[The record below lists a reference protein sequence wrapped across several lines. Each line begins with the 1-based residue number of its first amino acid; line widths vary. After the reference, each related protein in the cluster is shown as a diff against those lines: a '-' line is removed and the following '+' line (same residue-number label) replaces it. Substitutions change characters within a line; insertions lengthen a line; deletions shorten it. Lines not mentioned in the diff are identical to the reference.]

1 MRSPHLAEKHVPT
14 RHAPQRARR
23 LPLTTGAQHADFN
36 EALYA
41 QLKNAPWVAS
51 SLAVHALVF
60 GIFLLFPSAPAAAQM
75 QATQVAMAMP
85 DDPTPELPDPPE
97 VKDPDVETPIDQVRP
112 LDTFVPSTAT
122 EEPGRED
129 ETGDDKVMGDPAAVG
144 STLFDHM
151 YDDAAIGIRAGG
163 PGRFGDG
170 RGKKGNGGA
179 GTSGKAPG
187 TEIVV
192 DKALR
197 WLRAHQSPDGRWDG
211 DGFDAQCK
219 GVKCSGVG
227 EATHDA
233 GLTGLA
239 LLAFLGKGHTHQAG
253 EFSGAVRGGL
263 KFLRSIQDAEGCIGT
278 RTSQH
283 FQYDHAIAT
292 LAMAEAY
299 GMTSALNLRA
309 PAQQA
314 VDFIHKSRNPYL
326 AWRYGVRDGDND
338 TSVTGW
344 MVMALKSA
352 KMAGLEVDPGAFR
365 DAATWVDKMTDPEF
379 GKVGY
384 QHRGGMPARTTAME
398 TRFPASQSESL
409 TAVGVLTRIFC
420 GQDPKT
426 EPAIQKGLALMRRQ
440 LPKWDTDA
448 GTIDMY
454 YWYYGT
460 LATFQ
465 AGGESWQEWNR
476 AMKPAIV
483 DRQRS
488 ETDAC
493 TEGSW
498 DPEDPW
504 APEGG
509 RVYSTA
515 VMCLCLEVYER
526 YPRVCGVKGPAR
538 LRERR
543 GAPRCAPLPLPGQA
557 VPRHD
562 PLGQATRATLDVLV
576 RAPSAAAGR
585 GAACRWLRHSGRRA
599 GSAQREAW

>member
-1 MRSPHLAEKHVPT
+1 MRSPHTAQKHAQTQP
-14 RHAPQRARR
+14 APRASRR
-23 LPLTTGAQHADFN
+23 FPLTTGAQHADFN

-60 GIFLLFPSAPAAAQM
+60 GIFFLMPSAPAEAQVQIASLTMAAPEPL
-75 QATQVAMAMP
+75 AP
-85 DDPTPELPDPPE
+85 DLPDPPE
-97 VKDPDVETPIDQVRP
+97 VKEPDVETKIEQERP
-112 LDTFVPSTAT
+112 LIDDFVPSETN

-129 ETGDDKVMGDPAAVG
+129 EEGEDKLIGDPTAAG
-144 STLFDHM
+144 STPFDNTW
-151 YDDAAIGIRAGG
+151 DDAVIGPGASG
-163 PGRFGDG
+163 PGRFGE
-170 RGKKGNGGA
+170 RGKGNGGDGGS
-179 GTSGKAPG
+179 GTSGRPKQVPG
-187 TEIVV
+187 VV
-192 DKALR
+192 DNALR

-211 DGFDAQCK
+211 DGFDALCK
-219 GVKCSGVG
+219 GVKCSGLG

-239 LLAFLGKGHTHQAG
+239 LLAFLGQGYTHQTG
-253 EFSGAVRGGL
+253 TFKETVRGGL
-263 KFLRSIQDAEGCIGT
+263 KYLRSVQDAEGCIGT

-299 GMTSALNLRA
+299 GMTGAANLKA

-352 KMAGLEVDPGAFR
+352 KMAELEVDPGAFK
-365 DAATWVDKMTDPEF
+365 DAVAWVEKMTDQEF

-384 QHRGGMPARTTAME
+384 QQRGGMPARTTAME

-426 EPAIQKGLALMRRQ
+426 EPAIQKGLSLMRRQ

-460 LATFQ
+460 LAAFQ
-465 AGGESWQEWNR
+465 AGGDAWQDWNR

-483 DRQRS
+483 DTVRS
-488 ETDAC
+488 EKDSCAH
-493 TEGSW
+493 GSW

-526 YPRVCGVKGPAR
+526 YPRVFGVK
-538 LRERR
+538 
-543 GAPRCAPLPLPGQA
+543 
-557 VPRHD
+557 
-562 PLGQATRATLDVLV
+562 
-576 RAPSAAAGR
+576 
-585 GAACRWLRHSGRRA
+585 
-599 GSAQREAW
+599 

>member
-1 MRSPHLAEKHVPT
+1 MRSLHTAPKHVPAEP
-14 RHAPQRARR
+14 APRAARR
-23 LPLTTGAQHADFN
+23 LPLTTRAQHDDFN
-36 EALYA
+36 DALYA

-60 GIFLLFPSAPAAAQM
+60 GIFLLLPSERAEAQVQIATITMAAQEPL
-75 QATQVAMAMP
+75 AP
-85 DDPTPELPDPPE
+85 DLPDPPE
-97 VKDPDVETPIDQVRP
+97 VEKPAVDTKIEQTDPRDE
-112 LDTFVPSTAT
+112 FVPSEAN

-129 ETGDDKVMGDPAAVG
+129 EEGDDKLIGDPTAIG
-144 STLFDHM
+144 STPFDHTFN
-151 YDDAAIGIRAGG
+151 DATIGINAGG
-163 PGRFGDG
+163 PGRVGFDG
-170 RGKKGNGGA
+170 RGKHGNGKS

-187 TEIVV
+187 TDGVV
-192 DKALR
+192 DDALR

-219 GVKCSGVG
+219 GVKCSGPG

-239 LLAFLGKGHTHQAG
+239 LLAFLGRGETHQ
-253 EFSGAVRGGL
+253 SGTYKETVRGGL
-263 KFLRSIQDAEGCIGT
+263 KFLRSVQDAEGCIGT

-299 GMTSALNLRA
+299 GMTGASNLKA

-314 VDFIHKSRNPYL
+314 VDFIHRSRNPYL

-352 KMAGLEVDPGAFR
+352 KMADLEVDPGAFK
-365 DAATWVDKMTDPEF
+365 DAVAWIEKMTDPEF

-384 QHRGGMPARTTAME
+384 QQRGGMPARTTAME
-398 TRFPASQSESL
+398 NRFPASKSESL

-420 GQDPKT
+420 GQDPKS
-426 EPAIQKGLALMRRQ
+426 EPAIQKGVALMRRQ
-440 LPKWDTDA
+440 LPQWDTDA
-448 GTIDMY
+448 GSIDMY

-460 LATFQ
+460 LAAFQ
-465 AGGESWQEWNR
+465 VGGDAWQEWNR

-483 DRQRS
+483 DRQRR
-488 ETDAC
+488 EKDTC
-493 TEGSW
+493 TFGSW

-515 VMCLCLEVYER
+515 VMTLCLEVYER
-526 YPRVCGVKGPAR
+526 YPRVFGVK
-538 LRERR
+538 
-543 GAPRCAPLPLPGQA
+543 
-557 VPRHD
+557 
-562 PLGQATRATLDVLV
+562 
-576 RAPSAAAGR
+576 
-585 GAACRWLRHSGRRA
+585 
-599 GSAQREAW
+599 